1 MTEAGLISAGWQ
13 MTDAGRRARVYA
25 ITAKGRR
32 KLDADGKRWQAVAT
46 AVARI
51 LRAT

>member
-1 MTEAGLISAGWQ
+1 MTEAGLIRAAWQ
-13 MTDAGRRARVYA
+13 LTDAGRRARVYA
-25 ITAKGRR
+25 ITPKGRR
-32 KLDADGKRWQAVAT
+32 KLEADGKRWRDVAI